1 MEQIGYFMVLPNK
14 YTMALTDDITTQDLK
29 CPDSAGVLRVQLI
42 KADALMKKDIGV
54 MGLGKSDPYA
64 ILQVGAKTVKTKVI
78 NNTIS
83 PEWFF
88 TADFPIEVVEGQEL
102 TVEVYDHD
110 DPGNFTLKS
119 LFLPSF
125 QKLIFSLF
133 GSIRTIKNM
142 TKVISNWFL
151 NTFFVFFSQ
160 FGSIRTVNQRP

>member
-110 DPGNFTLKS
+110 DPGNFIYNKS
-119 LFLPSF
+119 
-125 QKLIFSLF
+125 
-133 GSIRTIKNM
+133 
-142 TKVISNWFL
+142 
-151 NTFFVFFSQ
+151 VFFFLFKNYVLASGLSKHDKSNFKLAFQ
-160 FGSIRTVNQRP
+160 ILFCLF